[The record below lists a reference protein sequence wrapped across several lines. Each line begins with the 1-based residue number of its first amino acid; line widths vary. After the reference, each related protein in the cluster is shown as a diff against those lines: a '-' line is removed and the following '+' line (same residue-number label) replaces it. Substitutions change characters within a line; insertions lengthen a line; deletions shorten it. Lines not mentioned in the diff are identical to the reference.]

1 MNPISRLEMGY
12 LEDGADKAGCPFPT
26 ENMCGIEL
34 WSALCTLTVTLK
46 GTSLFCAIQRHGE
59 ANEKMAKL

>member
-12 LEDGADKAGCPFPT
+12 LEDGADKGGCPFPT

-34 WSALCTLTVTLK
+34 
-46 GTSLFCAIQRHGE
+46 
-59 ANEKMAKL
+59 